1 MPRKKT
7 EPQYYEMIKSPID
20 MLKIQQKIKTDV
32 YNELEEF
39 CKDVQLLVD
48 NAKLYYAKVRYSAE
62 LISVSG
68 SYYLSMAVPFSFCIY
83 IPFYF
88 AVFHIKC
95 FNALGNEHELL
106 FEYLFYIVNNVLIT
120 VCAELL

>member
-1 MPRKKT
+1 MDTIQYIFDALRNKKKDDDVYLCEAFLRVPRKKT

-48 NAKLYYAKVRYSAE
+48 NAKLYYAKVSCLSLLLSMNFFALAWLVYVCS
-62 LISVSG
+62 
-68 SYYLSMAVPFSFCIY
+68 YLSIYFFVFC
-83 IPFYF
+83 
-88 AVFHIKC
+88 
-95 FNALGNEHELL
+95 L
-106 FEYLFYIVNNVLIT
+106 FRMT
-120 VCAELL
+120 